1 MGNWDGTRFP
11 PRRTNATSDDVVAQL
26 GLSKP
31 RVTPIDAQPA
41 GENRP
46 ARRVTTMTKST
57 PRIRLDKAPKKAP
70 AHISTDHP
78 LATIR
83 KKPLAAFLGVSAWTI
98 DRWRKS
104 GINQVPLPI
113 QISDHVLVWRIHDI
127 ELWLMQRQL
136 GGTTGTTRERAR
148 IEA

>member
-1 MGNWDGTRFP
+1 MPIGEMGRQRVSPHRQTLRQM
-11 PRRTNATSDDVVAQL
+11 TQHAQL
-26 GLSKP
+26 GLSKSRDP
-31 RVTPIDAQPA
+31 YRCAT